1 MPSHV
6 TRNMRGSGIV
16 EGSLPR
22 ENAVI
27 VVLCREWELDNITET
42 IKTLERQFNHRYHNP
57 FAFLNDQ
64 KFSQYFMSQAQLGIL
79 YRQKIMQKYEYYWW
93 VESDVNYYCDMYDPF
108 KTLCETGSVYGWVI
122 SIPEFMQAIPTLYS
136 TILRFME
143 EHPQFIHPKSIFN
156 KFMLTD
162 QQGDA
167 DMCNGC
173 HFLFNFEIGSL
184 NFWRS
189 EAYMTFF
196 DYLDKAS
203 GFYYERWG
211 DAPVHSIALALVT
224 EESQLHF
231 FLTSLAT
238 IMR

>member
-1 MPSHV
+1 
-6 TRNMRGSGIV
+6 MRGSGIV

-42 IKTLERQFNHRYHNP
+42 IKTLERQFNHRLNSGFFIGRRSCKMYHF
-57 FAFLNDQ
+57 FAMRFGTDSVSL
-64 KFSQYFMSQAQLGIL
+64 S
-79 YRQKIMQKYEYYWW
+79 
-93 VESDVNYYCDMYDPF
+93 
-108 KTLCETGSVYGWVI
+108 GSSGWVI

-211 DAPVHSIALALVT
+211 DASVHSIALALVT

>member
-1 MPSHV
+1 
-6 TRNMRGSGIV
+6 MRGSGIV

-42 IKTLERQFNHRYHNP
+42 IKTLERQFNHRSN
-57 FAFLNDQ
+57 AGRDE
-64 KFSQYFMSQAQLGIL
+64 QYGGAKSAPWVLIVLSPYVQAQLGIL